1 MSEKVLEVN
10 NLRTYFNTSDGIV
23 RSVDGISFSL
33 EKGKTLA
40 IVGESGCGKSVT
52 SFSIAGLLSYPGYI
66 AGGEILLN
74 GVDLVKLSDK
84 EMRAYRG
91 KKVSMVFQEPMT
103 SLNPV
108 LTVGQQLDE
117 IFLLHR
123 KVSRAEAKRLS
134 VELIEEVGIPRAS
147 VIHGNYP
154 HQLSGGMRQRIVIA
168 MALACDPELLIA
180 DEPTTALDVTIQ
192 AQILEL
198 MTRLIRDRGKSMI
211 FITHDLG
218 VVAEIADD
226 VLVMYAGK
234 PVEYAEVH
242 ELFKNPCHPYTQ
254 CLLASL
260 PDEKKQDQEL
270 YSISGMVPDLLHLPK
285 GCYFCPRCPLAES
298 CCSDAGPAMARVSE
312 GHFAACYFAGKKA
325 VSL

>member
-1 MSEKVLEVN
+1 MSENVLEVKD
-10 NLRTYFNTSDGIV
+10 LRTYFKTSDGIV
-23 RSVDGISFSL
+23 KSVDGISFSL
-33 EKGKTLA
+33 KKGETLV

-66 AGGEILLN
+66 AGGAILLN
-74 GVDLVKLSDK
+74 GTDLTKLSDR
-84 EMRAYRG
+84 EMRSYRG
-91 KKVSMVFQEPMT
+91 KKISMVFQEPMT

-117 IFLLHR
+117 IFILHK
-123 KVSRAEAKRLS
+123 KVSHAEAKRLS
-134 VELIEEVGIPRAS
+134 IELIEEVGIPRAS

-168 MALACDPELLIA
+168 MALACDPDLLIA

-198 MTRLIRDRGKSMI
+198 LTRLIKDRGKSMI

-218 VVAEIADD
+218 VVAEIADN

-242 ELFKNPCHPYTQ
+242 DLFRHPSHPYTQ

-260 PDEKKQDQEL
+260 PDVKDQGQEL

-285 GCYFCPRCPLAES
+285 GCYFCPRCPLASEK
-298 CCSDAGPAMARVSE
+298 CSEAIPSMTEISK
-312 GHFAACYFAGKKA
+312 GHFAACYYAGKKA
-325 VSL
+325 VEL

>member
-1 MSEKVLEVN
+1 MAEKLLEVK
-10 NLRTYFNTSDGIV
+10 NLCTYFKTSDGIV
-23 RSVDGISFSL
+23 KAVDGVSFSI
-33 EKGKTLA
+33 EKGKTLV

-66 AGGEILLN
+66 AGGEILLK
-74 GVDLVKLSDK
+74 GKDLTKLSEK

-91 KKVSMVFQEPMT
+91 KRISVVFQEPMT

-108 LTVGQQLDE
+108 LTIGQQLDE
-117 IFLLHR
+117 IFMLHQ
-123 KVSRAEAKRLS
+123 KVSRAEAKKKS
-134 VELIEEVGIPRAS
+134 IEMIELVGIPRAA

-168 MALACDPELLIA
+168 MALACDPDLLIA

-192 AQILEL
+192 AQIIDL
-198 MTRLIRDRGKSMI
+198 MNRLIKERGKSML

-226 VLVMYAGK
+226 VMVMYAGK
-234 PVEYAEVH
+234 PVEYANVH
-242 ELFKNPCHPYTQ
+242 DLFNNPAHTYTQ

-260 PDEKKQDQEL
+260 PDKKNLGKDL
-270 YSISGMVPDLLHLPK
+270 YSIKGMVPDLLRLPR
-285 GCYFCPRCPLAES
+285 GCYFCPRCPLADEACGDTAS
-298 CCSDAGPAMARVSE
+298 VMKEISPGHYVACHHAGEKVVLS
-312 GHFAACYFAGKKA
+312 
-325 VSL
+325 